1 MHAPLFDVALM
12 EAATKPVPKQRVR
25 AGISSGLF
33 DEALLGKVL
42 GISKAQVAARLEG
55 TGALIP
61 AEGERV
67 LLAEQVLKRGKEV
80 FGDEGKFD
88 RWLRSSI
95 ATLGRQRP
103 LDLMNSYIGM
113 RLVADELETIAHG
126 VFA

>member
-1 MHAPLFDVALM
+1 ML
-12 EAATKPVPKQRVR
+12 EAAAKPLPKQRVR
-25 AGISSGLF
+25 ASISSGLF

-42 GISKAQVAARLEG
+42 GISRAQVAARLS
-55 TGALIP
+55 GAGSLIP

-80 FGDEGKFD
+80 FGDEGKFN
-88 RWLRSSI
+88 RWLRAPI
-95 ATLGRQRP
+95 GALGKQRP